1 MKREKNEDI
10 GFFVKKISNHIER
23 EMYNQYKNY
32 SLKDITLMN
41 IMIIN
46 FLATVDKD
54 KEVFQKDIEEEFYI
68 NKATASKMLS
78 LMEEKNLIERV
89 PLENDGRLKKIV
101 VLEKGESLKIVGK
114 EIINNLENKLKKD
127 ITQEELDIFKK
138 VCRLL
143 IKNMEK

>member
-1 MKREKNEDI
+1 MYDAVIIGAGVVGCAVARE
-10 GFFVKKISNHIER
+10 
-23 EMYNQYKNY
+23 
-32 SLKDITLMN
+32 
-41 IMIIN
+41 
-46 FLATVDKD
+46 
-54 KEVFQKDIEEEFYI
+54 
-68 NKATASKMLS
+68 LS
-78 LMEEKNLIERV
+78 RY
-89 PLENDGRLKKIV
+89 RLKTV

>member
-46 FLATVDKD
+46 FLATVDRD
-54 KEVFQKDIEEEFYI
+54 KEIFQKDIEEEFYI

-101 VLEKGESLKIVGK
+101 VLEKGESLKVVGK

>member
-127 ITQEELDIFKK
+127 ITQEELNIFKK